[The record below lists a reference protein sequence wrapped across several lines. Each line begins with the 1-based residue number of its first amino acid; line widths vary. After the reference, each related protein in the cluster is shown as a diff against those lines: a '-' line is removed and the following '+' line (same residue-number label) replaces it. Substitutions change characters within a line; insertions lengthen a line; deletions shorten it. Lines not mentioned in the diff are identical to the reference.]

1 MIDLELLMKAELNID
16 IFQCIADFEFDES
29 VPGKEKECAEE
40 RVCVSC
46 EADEDR
52 EICNIRNDAEIVVSS
67 EAEKYVESIESSEC
81 SSLIYSMDFCES
93 KRVDQ
98 EKKLRNLR
106 KTLESL
112 GAFKYK
118 EKCSISAE
126 SSEFQDDL
134 PILINQAGKAYYTV
148 GDMIESYL
156 KRHRMNASTVCK
168 RTGISTSTMS
178 RIMNIDYDFNPVN
191 KYLLIRLAIYLKM
204 TFDECKVLI
213 NKVGYTFTNLS
224 PVDKVLV
231 YEMQHGVYDLYEI
244 DEQALAVEKEFGMK
258 SCGFVPKGWRE
269 DGE

>member
-1 MIDLELLMKAELNID
+1 MIDLELLAKAEFNID

-29 VPGKEKECAEE
+29 VPGKEKERAEE
-40 RVCVSC
+40 QVCASY
-46 EADEDR
+46 EGDEDR
-52 EICNIRNDAEIVVSS
+52 EICNIRNDADNISSS
-67 EAEKYVESIESSEC
+67 EAEKYVESIECFECDRISYSKDISELRRVESAC
-81 SSLIYSMDFCES
+81 KKERVRKSNRGIDLSKLCMSM
-93 KRVDQ
+93 KP
-98 EKKLRNLR
+98 
-106 KTLESL
+106 
-112 GAFKYK
+112 
-118 EKCSISAE
+118 
-126 SSEFQDDL
+126 SEFEDDL

-156 KRHRMNASTVCK
+156 RRHRMNASTVCK

-231 YEMQHGVYDLYEI
+231 YDMQHCVYDLYEI
-244 DEQALAVEKEFGMK
+244 DEQVLKVEERYGMK

-269 DGE
+269 EGE